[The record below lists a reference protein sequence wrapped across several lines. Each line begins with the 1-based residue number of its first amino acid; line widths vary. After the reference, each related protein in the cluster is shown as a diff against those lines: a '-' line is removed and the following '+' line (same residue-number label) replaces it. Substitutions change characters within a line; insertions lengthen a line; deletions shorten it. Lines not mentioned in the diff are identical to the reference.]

1 MDVPFQQPHWLG
13 SILFLIS
20 SIIHVTPKS
29 SKTLDRQGV
38 RDIGL
43 KSPSVV
49 EYWVFGIVVMVVS
62 FQMAGTIPVATD
74 ALKIVVTGSTYS

>member
-1 MDVPFQQPHWLG
+1 MDVSFKQLNGLG

-20 SIIHVTPKS
+20 PIIHVTLKS
-29 SKTLDRQGV
+29 SKTLNRQRV

-49 EYWVFGIVVMVVS
+49 GNWVFGIGVMFLS
-62 FQMAGTIPVATD
+62 FQMAETIPVATG
-74 ALKIVVTGSTYS
+74 A